1 MPEKKQI
8 SKLDWYC
15 PLYADPKLAGKKKR
29 LVRKLNHNAVR
40 PDLYLITFAANGQDL
55 FDILSSAYLKQPA
68 LRRNL
73 PEIVGI
79 AQGREEAVALVQQI
93 LEETLQETG
102 AADVKAYLQ
111 QHRQNKE

>member
-15 PLYADPKLAGKKKR
+15 PLYADPKLAVQKKR

-68 LRRNL
+68 LRDCGHC
-73 PEIVGI
+73 PGT
-79 AQGREEAVALVQQI
+79 GRSSG
-93 LEETLQETG
+93 TG
-102 AADVKAYLQ
+102 TADPGGDFTRDGGCRCKSLSA
-111 QHRQNKE
+111 